1 MSMKKRFPNFLRL
14 VLIALLLLPGL
25 KNLPAQNLSTSPY
38 SRFGIGDMINRSTGR
53 SQAMGGLS
61 CGLRSGTNLNLQN
74 PASLSSIDSMNFI
87 FEISGFDK
95 VTHFTTTDLQKTVNN
110 LGISYLAMG
119 FPVTK
124 WWKASL
130 GILPVSNVGYS
141 MTETKS
147 DPAYPKMGTVNYNF
161 EGSGG
166 LSQFFISSSVVPIPY
181 LSLGAT
187 FSYMFGPISHTR
199 SLVIPADSLYFSTK
213 SVQTATIGDVNLS
226 FGAQVNIPLKK
237 DYFITFGGT
246 FQGTTKLNAQSHT
259 TLISYG
265 TGLTDTLL
273 YTENPD
279 NSVTLPMGWATG
291 FTFGKKNKF
300 TAGFDYR
307 TQNWSESEFLGVK
320 DSMAN
325 SHDYIV
331 GLEYIPNAY
340 SLIHPLQRV
349 RYRAGFRYSLSYL
362 QIWGSQLSDIAL
374 TVGAG
379 FPILDRTRRGGPPTQ
394 SSLNIVLELGRRG
407 TISNNLIRETF
418 GSLTLQLSLHDYW
431 FIKSKYD

>member
-1 MSMKKRFPNFLRL
+1 MKNRFPNFLRL

-61 CGLRSGTNLNLQN
+61 CGLRSGTNLNLLN
-74 PASLSSIDSMNFI
+74 PASLSSIDSLNFV
-87 FEISGFDK
+87 FEIAGFDK
-95 VTHFTTTDLQKTVNN
+95 VTHFATTDLQKTVNN

-124 WWKASL
+124 WWKAGL
-130 GILPVSNVGYS
+130 GILPLSNVGYS
-141 MTETKS
+141 MTAVEAN
-147 DPAYPKMGTVNYNF
+147 PVMGNLSYNF
-161 EGSGG
+161 QGSGG
-166 LSQFFISSSVVPIPY
+166 LSQFFISSSVTPIRY

-187 FSYMFGPISHTR
+187 FSYVFGPISHTR

-213 SVQTATIGDVNLS
+213 SIQTATIGDVNLS

-237 DYFITFGGT
+237 DYFVTFGGT
-246 FQGTTKLNAQSHT
+246 FQGANNLNAQSHT

-273 YTENPD
+273 YTENPN
-279 NSVTLPMGWATG
+279 NSVILPMGWASG

-340 SLIHPLQRV
+340 SLTHPLQRI
-349 RYRAGFRYSLSYL
+349 RYRAGFRYSQSYL
-362 QIWGSQLSDIAL
+362 QLRGSQLADIGIS
-374 TVGAG
+374 VGAG

-394 SSLNIVLELGRRG
+394 SSLNIILELGRRG
-407 TISNNLIRETF
+407 TVKNDLIRETF

-431 FIKSKYD
+431 FIKPKYD

>member
-1 MSMKKRFPNFLRL
+1 MSMKKRFTNILRL

-38 SRFGIGDMINRSTGR
+38 SRFGIGDLVNRSTGR

-74 PASLSSIDSMNFI
+74 PASLSGIDTLNFV
-87 FEISGFDK
+87 FEVGGFEK
-95 VTHFTTTDLQKTVNN
+95 ITHFQTTDLQKTVNN
-110 LGISYLAMG
+110 LGFSYLALG

-130 GILPVSNVGYS
+130 GILPLSNVAYS
-141 MTETKS
+141 MTATES
-147 DPAYPKMGTVNYNF
+147 NPVMGTINYNF
-161 EGSGG
+161 QGSGG
-166 LSQFFISSSVVPIPY
+166 VSQFFISSSISPIPY

-187 FSYMFGPISHTR
+187 FSYLFGPISHSR
-199 SLVIPADSLYFSTK
+199 SLVIPADSLYFSTR
-213 SVQTATIGDVNLS
+213 SVQAAIIGDVNLS
-226 FGAQVNIPLKK
+226 YGAQVNIPLNK
-237 DYFITFGGT
+237 DYFVTLGGT
-246 FQGTTKLNAQSHT
+246 FQGTSNLKAQSRT

-265 TGLTDTLL
+265 TGLTDTLV
-273 YTENPD
+273 YSENPN
-279 NSVTLPMGWATG
+279 NSVILPMGWASG

-307 TQNWSESEFLGVK
+307 TQNWAESEFLGIK

-331 GLEYIPNAY
+331 GLEFIPNAF
-340 SLIHPLQRV
+340 SLTRPLQRI
-349 RYRAGFRYSLSYL
+349 RYRAGFRYSESYL
-362 QIWGSQLSDIAL
+362 QLRGSQLTELGI
-374 TVGAG
+374 TFGAG
-379 FPILDRTRRGGPPTQ
+379 FPILDRTQRGTPPTR
-394 SSLNIVLELGRRG
+394 STLNIILELGKRG
-407 TISNNLIRETF
+407 TVKNDLIRETF

-431 FIKSKYD
+431 FIKRKYD